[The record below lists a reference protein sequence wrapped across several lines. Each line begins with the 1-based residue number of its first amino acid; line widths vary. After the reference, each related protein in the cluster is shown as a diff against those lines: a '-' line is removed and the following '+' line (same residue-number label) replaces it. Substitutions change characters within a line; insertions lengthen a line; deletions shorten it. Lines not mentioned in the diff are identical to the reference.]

1 MRRLNSQKPDGKL
14 LEDFKASFPHLQ
26 QRSHSLAGPA
36 GHTLA
41 DALDVAHPSRYVFP
55 TCPPSHVDS
64 GAADRPCALRQNT
77 NTNLKVAEP
86 KLSTAEKEK
95 NNKKN
100 NPLANL
106 NFQPKRQSR

>member
-64 GAADRPCALRQNT
+64 GAADRPCPNT
-77 NTNLKVAEP
+77 NTKTQILDCRERKER
-86 KLSTAEKEK
+86 KKERKKEK
-95 NNKKN
+95 KTLSLL
-100 NPLANL
+100 PLT
-106 NFQPKRQSR
+106 